1 MFTFI
6 INIFASI
13 CATVV
18 PAVLFTLFIVSL
30 VEKIEKNK
38 PIKWVY
44 FLIAIGLILSNAWGY
59 HQGHE
64 SAIEE
69 AELVEVQ
76 EYTYTLNFNGQLH
89 EYIGGNNYTKE
100 VK

>member
-6 INIFASI
+6 INVLASI
-13 CATVV
+13 SATVV
-18 PAVLFTLFIVSL
+18 PAILFTFFIISI
-30 VEKIEKNK
+30 VEKVEKNK

-44 FLIAIGLILSNAWGY
+44 LLIALALIFSNAWGY

-64 SAIEE
+64 AAIEE
-69 AELVEVQ
+69 VELVEVQ
-76 EYTYTLNFNGQLH
+76 GYTYIIDFNRQLH
-89 EYIGGNNYTKE
+89 EYIGGHNYTKE